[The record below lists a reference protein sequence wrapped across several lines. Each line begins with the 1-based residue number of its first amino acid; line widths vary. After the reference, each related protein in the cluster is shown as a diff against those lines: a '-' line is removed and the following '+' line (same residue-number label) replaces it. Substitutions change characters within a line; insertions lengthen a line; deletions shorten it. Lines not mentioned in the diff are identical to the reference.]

1 MVGRDLWTETR
12 LVDGV
17 SGIGQCVV
25 LGAGALSP
33 IRTVIETTVPQNWV
47 AVCDRQADTGA
58 MVVVI
63 GLLVLLVALGV
74 ATVLGWTADTRD
86 PDYSLGR
93 IVAPRAPEAGRADN
107 GDAPPPP

>member
-1 MVGRDLWTETR
+1 
-12 LVDGV
+12 
-17 SGIGQCVV
+17 
-25 LGAGALSP
+25 
-33 IRTVIETTVPQNWV
+33 
-47 AVCDRQADTGA
+47 